1 MLKNPFQSKKEK
13 NCGEEKQMFAV
24 NFLCLLS
31 MQLGG
36 VNLCLVFLSRP
47 MFVLQMLATHK
58 NSTDSKK
65 IPCCDRNEEHHTISI
80 LGETHIS
87 TYTGGPLPVSGNPYG
102 VTTKAQVPRG

>member
-1 MLKNPFQSKKEK
+1 MSTEH
-13 NCGEEKQMFAV
+13 AV
-24 NFLCLLS
+24 RWCE
-31 MQLGG
+31 
-36 VNLCLVFLSRP
+36 LVPCVSVQTYT

-80 LGETHIS
+80 LGETHSS
-87 TYTGGPLPVSGNPYG
+87 TYTGGPPPVSGNPYG